1 MSTADE
7 IRAQIASQQQLV
19 KQAEEAM
26 ARSQKEKD
34 EALVRQELRKQLAEL
49 QATKSSLE
57 YSQRFYDIQRG
68 HIDRDEP
75 SFYSS
80 DKLTKN
86 PLFPVKESAIQSELD
101 CDKVVVS
108 GELQWRIKG
117 FSWLH
122 ESLQQFDDDCAS
134 SSDIEVCGHEFC
146 LMYHPTRGEMG
157 DHSQRGSLVIYHST
171 PPRNDGVAFR
181 YKLWIKSKERGFVQW
196 GSSGAEFMQEDADGR
211 IFGPD
216 VCRASDVPNGLF
228 GMSHEQLMN
237 SEWVVDDVLTAK
249 LRVEVRPLVPPR
261 ADGPCDI
268 DEVLI
273 PPPVLADK
281 LMALLDSGSGCDV
294 TFIVQGESIRAH
306 GQILS
311 AASDVLQ
318 RQLACGMQESISKE
332 IIVEDCE
339 PKIFGAFVRYMYS
352 ESLDSLQNFIAGK
365 SAEPSSSD
373 PAGNQEDASEPIT
386 KMSILQQLLAVSH
399 KYQVNR
405 VQAWCERELCKFL
418 SIEDV
423 CSVLR
428 QAHLYEAK
436 KLEKKCLEFIKA
448 HRNDVVKSVEFASL
462 TREWPELCL
471 KIMLHMGD
479 VSDASA
485 ATAMDVQRSLH
496 KRKRESPHA

>member
-196 GSSGAEFMQEDADGR
+196 GNSGAVCLPDGANDM

-216 VCRASDVPNGLF
+216 VRDSSDLPTGIF
-228 GMSHEQLMN
+228 GMSHAQLVN
-237 SEWVVDDVLTAK
+237 SEWVIHDVLTAK
-249 LRVEVRPLVPPR
+249 LKVEVRPIAPPVTALEETYH
-261 ADGPCDI
+261 ADEI
-268 DEVLI
+268 IL
-273 PPPVLADK
+273 PPPTLADK
-281 LMALLDSGSGCDV
+281 LTALLESGVGCDV
-294 TFIVQGESIRAH
+294 TFMVQGEAIRAH
-306 GQILS
+306 GQIIS
-311 AASDVLQ
+311 ASSDVLQ
-318 RQLACGMQESISKE
+318 RQLACGMQETISKE
-332 IIVEDCE
+332 IIIDDCE
-339 PKIFGAFVRYMYS
+339 PKIFRAFVRYLYS
-352 ESLDSLQNFIAGK
+352 ESFDSLQSFVACK
-365 SAEPSSSD
+365 
-373 PAGNQEDASEPIT
+373 ASE
-386 KMSILQQLLAVSH
+386 Q
-399 KYQVNR
+399 
-405 VQAWCERELCKFL
+405 
-418 SIEDV
+418 
-423 CSVLR
+423 CS
-428 QAHLYEAK
+428 
-436 KLEKKCLEFIKA
+436 
-448 HRNDVVKSVEFASL
+448 
-462 TREWPELCL
+462 
-471 KIMLHMGD
+471 
-479 VSDASA
+479 SDASSTHSDA
-485 ATAMDVQRSLH
+485 PQPS
-496 KRKRESPHA
+496 RKLRFFSSCWL